1 LRRACRER
9 PAKDA
14 AEQCAGL
21 QDIELA
27 RISQGALERFYNLS
41 PAGRDRPPM
50 SEMGLGRVKT
60 RWNED

>member
-1 LRRACRER
+1 MANGPNRSGRPSAER
-9 PAKDA
+9 Y
-14 AEQCAGL
+14 L